1 MKYVIEGGVNFYDE
15 LYKSL
20 DQPEDQD
27 NVNRCLITN
36 SPLTD
41 THIKLSCSHCFNY
54 EPLYNE
60 FKKQRASYH
69 LSSNYSFRVKC
80 PYCREEPINPPFSNE
95 FVSTLVST
103 KTETIYTS
111 KNHYSYLKITEPT
124 QSKCDYIHSGSSVTC
139 GYHSIV
145 KLGND
150 KHYCVFH
157 KTTGIHQY
165 LTEIKAQLKEEKQ
178 KKKLVLSMGQLSK
191 KPKVTTIYN
200 DLATDENIA
209 NDLAQQQTGC
219 VQLLKTG
226 GNKGKPC
233 GCKVHAKGET
243 MCLRHYNLSN
253 KSNKELPI

>member
-27 NVNRCLITN
+27 NTNLCLITN
-36 SPLTD
+36 SPLTE

-60 FKKQRASYH
+60 FKKQRDSFH
-69 LSSNYSFRVKC
+69 LSSNTSFRVKC
-80 PYCREEPINPPFSNE
+80 PYCREEPSNSPFNNE
-95 FVSTLVST
+95 TIS
-103 KTETIYTS
+103 KTETIYTCKS
-111 KNHYSYLKITEPT
+111 YYSYLKITEPT
-124 QSKCDYIHSGSSVTC
+124 QTKCDYIHPGSNNVAC
-139 GYHSIV
+139 NYPSIV
-145 KLGND
+145 KLGNNN
-150 KHYCVFH
+150 HYCVFH
-157 KTTGIHQY
+157 KSTGIHQY
-165 LTEIKAQLKEEKQ
+165 LTEIKAKIKEEKQ
-178 KKKLVLSMGQLSK
+178 KKKLVLSMDK

-200 DLATDENIA
+200 YLATDENIA
-209 NDLAQQQTGC
+209 NDMAQQQTGC

-243 MCLRHYNLSN
+243 MCLRHYNLCN